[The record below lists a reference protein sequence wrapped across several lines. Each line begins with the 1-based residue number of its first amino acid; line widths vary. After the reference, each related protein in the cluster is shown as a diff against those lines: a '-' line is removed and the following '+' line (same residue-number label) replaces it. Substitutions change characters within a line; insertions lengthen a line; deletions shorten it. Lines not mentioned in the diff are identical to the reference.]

1 MKTDENIPLIQGTL
15 RNLRQ
20 GQITVMTDRT
30 TGTFNEDVT
39 TACNAGNVCVGADVT
54 TLAKSLYKA
63 SIAER
68 VELIRQGV
76 LAARVNEL
84 ADALCVTRDH
94 LSDILN
100 LPRTSVRRKIR
111 QGTRLSTVQSERVLG
126 LVRLIG
132 QVAVMVEHSGDPK
145 GFDVA
150 RWVGEWLEQPAP
162 ALGGSR
168 PADYMDTL
176 TGQEL
181 VFSLIL
187 QSQVGVF
194 A

>member
-1 MKTDENIPLIQGTL
+1 M
-15 RNLRQ
+15 
-20 GQITVMTDRT
+20 VTDRT
-30 TGTFNEDVT
+30 TGTLSEDVT
-39 TACNAGNVCVGADVT
+39 AACSADDDCAGTDVAM
-54 TLAKSLYKA
+54 LSRNLYRA
-63 SIAER
+63 SIGER

-76 LAARVNEL
+76 PAHQVDEL
-84 ADALCVTRDH
+84 ADAMCVTRER

-111 QGTRLSTVQSERVLG
+111 QGIRLSTAQSERVIG
-126 LVRLIG
+126 LACLMG
-132 QVAVMVEHSGDPK
+132 QVAAMLEHSGDLK

-150 RWVGEWLEQPAP
+150 RWVGEWLERPVP
-162 ALGGSR
+162 ALGGGR

-181 VFSLIL
+181 VSSLIV
-187 QSQVGVF
+187 QSQVGAF

>member
-1 MKTDENIPLIQGTL
+1 MKIFPESQGTL

-30 TGTFNEDVT
+30 TGTLNEDVT
-39 TACNAGNVCVGADVT
+39 AACGAGKVCAGADVA
-54 TLAKSLYKA
+54 TLSKNLFRA
-63 SIAER
+63 SIGER

-76 LAARVNEL
+76 PAHQVDELAA
-84 ADALCVTRDH
+84 ALRVTRDRV
-94 LSDILN
+94 SDLLN
-100 LPRTSVRRKIR
+100 LPRTSVRQKIR
-111 QGTRLSTVQSERVLG
+111 QGTRLSTAQSERVIG
-126 LVRLIG
+126 LACLIG
-132 QVAVMVEHSGDPK
+132 QVAVMLECSGDPK

-150 RWVGEWLEQPAP
+150 RWVGEWLEWPAP
-162 ALGGSR
+162 ALGGDR

-181 VFSLIL
+181 VSHLII